1 MADSVVTFVL
11 DHLSEL
17 VAREAHLLYGV
28 EDRIQSLQNELQMIN
43 DLLNTSKSKK
53 GIDNTV
59 VNQIRD
65 VAHLAEDVIDTFV
78 AKVAIYKRRTML
90 GRMLHGF
97 AQARL
102 LHDVADKVNKI
113 KTTLNEIR
121 ENKDKYDAFE
131 EINNQSAAKEEE
143 EKKRAQ
149 SLHKLRKNVEE
160 EGVVGFV
167 HDSNVVIK
175 RLLEGGSNRK
185 AVSII
190 GMGGLGKTTLARKV
204 YNNSEVKQHFE
215 CRAWVYVSNECRVR
229 ELLLGLLKHLM
240 PNFDQ
245 QCKDKKK
252 GKKSSR
258 ASSNLSEEELKK
270 LVRNKLESR
279 RYLVVVDDLWKRQDW
294 DEVQDAFP
302 DNNRGSRILIT
313 SRLKEVALHTAHDL
327 PYYLQFLSGEESWEL
342 FCRKVFRGE
351 DYPSDLEALGKQMV
365 QSCRGLPLSI
375 IVLAGLLAYKEKS
388 HREWSK
394 VVGHVNWYLTQ
405 DETQVTDTV
414 LKLSYDNLPRRLK
427 QCFLYLGIFPEDF
440 EIPVTPLLQKWVAE
454 GFIQDTGNRDLD
466 DIAEDYL
473 YELID
478 RSLVQ
483 VAKVKTNGRLE
494 TCQVHDLLRDLCI
507 SESKEDKVFEVC
519 TDNNIL
525 IPTKPRR
532 LSIHSNMGNYI
543 SSSNNDHS
551 CIRSLFFFDP
561 RYSIYGT
568 EWKWL
573 SKGFKLV
580 RVMEFSYIGLNKI
593 PSNLGNFIHLRYLR
607 IQETYFD
614 FVPASILNLWNLQT
628 IDIGYKRFVM
638 PISFPIQIWKL
649 KYLRH
654 LNTARSIELQGNCS
668 GAVERMWNLQTIS
681 SLLLNRQA
689 TSLIK
694 KGTFPNLKRIGLRVT
709 GEYEGELPKLLQS
722 LQQQSSLLNELEI
735 IFLSSYPGGFKLQE
749 LSQILE
755 QFNCLTFLKIDNVFN
770 LLTFALAFPP
780 NVTELTL
787 SKINSFI
794 DEGMNGL
801 GNLTKLKILR
811 LSGNRCYFGNS
822 FELNCLA
829 GSFPQLEVFEMEYLN
844 LGKWKLGN
852 GAMLRLQS
860 VIINNCETL
869 DDLPSKLWS
878 LNGLRKV
885 QVMKPSH
892 QMATML
898 ENMEINNRV
907 QLVTEC

>member
-593 PSNLGNFIHLRYLR
+593 PSNLGNFIHLR
-607 IQETYFD
+607 
-614 FVPASILNLWNLQT
+614 
-628 IDIGYKRFVM
+628 
-638 PISFPIQIWKL
+638 
-649 KYLRH
+649 
-654 LNTARSIELQGNCS
+654 
-668 GAVERMWNLQTIS
+668 
-681 SLLLNRQA
+681 
-689 TSLIK
+689 
-694 KGTFPNLKRIGLRVT
+694 IGLRVT

-770 LLTFALAFPP
+770 LPTFALAFPP